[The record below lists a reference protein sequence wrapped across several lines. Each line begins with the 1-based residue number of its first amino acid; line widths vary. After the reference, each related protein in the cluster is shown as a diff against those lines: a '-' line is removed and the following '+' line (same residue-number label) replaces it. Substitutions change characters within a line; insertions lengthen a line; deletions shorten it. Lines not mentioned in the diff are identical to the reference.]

1 MIFRKPG
8 GYRKPTNEQR
18 LLSLIAKDDH
28 ARWFRAIWEDIPGA
42 SRTKGHPAPYPVE
55 LAYRLINMF
64 SFVGDAVLDPF
75 LGTGTTTEAAILAR
89 RSSIGYEIEET
100 YYALIRQRL
109 SQIQFDVD
117 IVFE

>member
-1 MIFRKPG
+1 
-8 GYRKPTNEQR
+8 
-18 LLSLIAKDDH
+18 
-28 ARWFRAIWEDIPGA
+28 
-42 SRTKGHPAPYPVE
+42 